1 MSRGFNKVI
10 IMGNLARDPDVRHT
24 PSKQKV
30 ARITVAVG
38 RQWKNKA
45 TGELENRTDF
55 ISVVAWGFS
64 ADICERY
71 LAKGRPVLIEGRLQ
85 VRDYDDPKTG
95 QHKWI
100 TEVLAEN
107 ITLMSAGRRED
118 GAESVPPPRARAA
131 APVQQKAGYQDFPV
145 KKWQVCGIKPILM
158 SFLSI
163 FPKWEMKRGREMLIF
178 PSRKEW
184 SL

>member
-30 ARITVAVG
+30 ARVTVAVG
-38 RQWKNKA
+38 RQWKNKT

-71 LAKGRPVLIEGRLQ
+71 LAKWRPVLIEGRLQ
-85 VRDYDDPKTG
+85 GRDFDDPKTG
-95 QHKWI
+95 QHRWV

-107 ITLMSAGRRED
+107 ITLMSAGRR
-118 GAESVPPPRARAA
+118 
-131 APVQQKAGYQDFPV
+131 
-145 KKWQVCGIKPILM
+145 
-158 SFLSI
+158 
-163 FPKWEMKRGREMLIF
+163 
-178 PSRKEW
+178 
-184 SL
+184 

>member
-131 APVQQKAGYQDFPV
+131 APVQQKAGYQDFPGEEV
-145 KKWQVCGIKPILM
+145 ASLRDQAN
-158 SFLSI
+158 FDE
-163 FPKWEMKRGREMLIF
+163 FPLDFSEMGDEEGPGDVDIPF
-178 PSRKEW
+178 
-184 SL
+184 